1 MGAAAVD
8 ALHVEVEGQLP
19 RYNKKF
25 IFLNMCLC
33 MGEPSESR
41 RNLK

>member
-1 MGAAAVD
+1 MGAAAVE

-19 RYNKKF
+19 RYNKNF
-25 IFLNMCLC
+25 IFLNLCLR
-33 MGEPSESR
+33 MGELSELT